1 MPILGIIASQN
12 YPRSSTAY
20 ESIATVT
27 VGAGGSSSV
36 TFSSIP
42 STYTHLQIRW
52 LAKTSYA
59 ALGNYGI
66 GTLNGDTT
74 GSNYRSHTLYGNGVN
89 PYSETTANQFNITAI
104 PGNTNASMF
113 GVGVMDILDY
123 ANTSKYKTTRT
134 LLGYDQNTAS
144 TNGGYVSLNSTL
156 WMNTSAINEITIS
169 PGVSSNFVQYS
180 QFALYG
186 IKG

>member
-12 YPRSSTAY
+12 YPRSTNSY

-134 LLGYDQNTAS
+134 LLGGTEPDLYKFS
-144 TNGGYVSLNSTL
+144 GSIIYIENSEYIL
-156 WMNTSAINEITIS
+156 FYLESE
-169 PGVSSNFVQYS
+169 
-180 QFALYG
+180 
-186 IKG
+186 